1 MITASQTLRG
11 SSQTY
16 LSHRRR
22 LIALAMSRGFDEH
35 EAEDAVQDLFAAL
48 VRVDRLEEL
57 EALPEQEQA
66 VVLACRLKSLLM
78 NRRRDSHR
86 LCRATHRAVALAD
99 LEEVNWQPTHEMT
112 PAVELARAWAL
123 GMVSK
128 ALRRLR
134 TECGTSTWS
143 TVAPALRGEPS
154 DGSARCRVAVHRA
167 RRRLGELMP
176 REEVRAVLLGAC

>member
-1 MITASQTLRG
+1 MNSTSH
-11 SSQTY
+11 SY

-22 LIALAMSRGFDEH
+22 LIALAIARGFDEH
-35 EAEDAVQDLFAAL
+35 EAEDVVQDLFAAL
-48 VRVDRLEEL
+48 LRVGRLEEL
-57 EALPEQEQA
+57 EAMPEDAQA
-66 VVLACRLKSLLM
+66 ALLACRLKSLLM
-78 NRRRDSHR
+78 NRRRDSQR
-86 LCRATHRAVALAD
+86 LCRAAHRTVPLAD
-99 LEEVNWQPTHEMT
+99 LEEVNWQPSHDVT
-112 PAVELARAWAL
+112 PAVELDRAWAL

-134 TECGTSTWS
+134 TECGASTWS

-154 DGSARCRVAVHRA
+154 DASTRGRVALHRA